1 MAYIFRSIVV
11 IGIIA
16 LNSPVHSGKAE
27 SSMTETTRPGETAR
41 SHVLS
46 AAREAVGTA
55 IHGATAARE
64 AAQIMAGLDPE
75 TRDKLLG
82 LASAGLKAQAEAG
95 KGQAQR

>member
-16 LNSPVHSGKAE
+16 LNSPVHSGKTDG
-27 SSMTETTRPGETAR
+27 SKTDNLPGETAR